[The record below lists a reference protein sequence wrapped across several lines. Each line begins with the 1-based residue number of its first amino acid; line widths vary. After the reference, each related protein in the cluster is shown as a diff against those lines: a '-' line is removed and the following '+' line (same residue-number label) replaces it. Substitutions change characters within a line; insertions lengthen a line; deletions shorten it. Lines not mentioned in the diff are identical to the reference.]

1 MTPRTRPV
9 RRSLPWLLAALSM
22 ICPFSID
29 AIFPGFPL
37 IGERFALDGTAL
49 QQLISVYL
57 LTSAQARVSMING
70 IPVFDLPGITVQ
82 PTDAERRAAALPDH
96 RRVAGAALLQGL
108 TGDNDDGS
116 IPLSSSLT
124 MPYYSFASEIGQIS
138 KD

>member
-1 MTPRTRPV
+1 MKARKIFSLTASILMTGATLSLFTLPTTPLLGPV
-9 RRSLPWLLAALSM
+9 
-22 ICPFSID
+22 
-29 AIFPGFPL
+29 
-37 IGERFALDGTAL
+37 
-49 QQLISVYL
+49 
-57 LTSAQARVSMING
+57 QANVSMING

-108 TGDNDDGS
+108 TGDSDGGS
-116 IPLSSSLT
+116 VPLSSSLT